1 MIVDC
6 TALIMAGGES
16 QRMGRDKVT
25 MVLGEQTLLQHVVSV
40 VQPLFLKVLVSVRQP
55 HPEIELPQICDSY
68 PDAGPLAGLCAGL
81 EQAGTSWIFAVAT
94 DMPFV
99 QPALIER
106 LAQRRAGFQAVVPM
120 VNGYPQ
126 PLAAFYS
133 ASCLAVIQGILSGS
147 GKRSMRAAL
156 EQLNVCY
163 VDASELLAV
172 DPGLSSFFDLDTP
185 EDFTVAHEK
194 LIASSKEY
202 PRG

>member
-6 TALIMAGGES
+6 TAIIMAGGES
-16 QRMGRDKVT
+16 QRMGRDKAT
-25 MVLGEQTLLQHVVSV
+25 LVLGEQTLLRHVMNI
-40 VQPLFLKVLVSVRQP
+40 VQPLFLQVLVSVRQLR
-55 HPEIELPQICDSY
+55 PEIELPQICDSY

-81 EQAGTSWIFAVAT
+81 EQAATPWIFAVAT

-99 QPALIER
+99 QPAMIKQ
-106 LAQRRAGFQAVVPM
+106 LAQQRAGFQAVVPM

-133 ASCLAVIQGILSGS
+133 ASCLETIQGLLNGS
-147 GKRSMRAAL
+147 GKRSLRAAL

-172 DPGLSSFFDLDTP
+172 DPGLRSFFDLDTP
-185 EDFTVAHEK
+185 EDFAVAHEK